1 MVRQAIPPTITA
13 AYDHIIV
20 GGGTAGCIVA
30 ARLSEQPGCRVL
42 LVEAGGMD
50 TTRPAMVD
58 PGLWR
63 DNWRTDADWHYH
75 TVPQAGLEG
84 RVIEWNRGKVIGG
97 SSTINAMAWVWGQ
110 IGRAHV

>member
-1 MVRQAIPPTITA
+1 MPSSCSRAPRQLPLASGDYPPVRSATMDRAPSSWVALAEGTCSVARPTLPPTITA

-50 TTRPAMVD
+50 TTRPTMVD
-58 PGLWR
+58 PSLWR
-63 DNWRTDADWHYH
+63 DNLRTDADW
-75 TVPQAGLEG
+75 L
-84 RVIEWNRGKVIGG
+84 
-97 SSTINAMAWVWGQ
+97 
-110 IGRAHV
+110 

>member
-1 MVRQAIPPTITA
+1 MEHVQLASQSVPPTITA

-20 GGGTAGCIVA
+20 GSGTAGCIVA

-50 TTRPAMVD
+50 NTHPAMVD

-63 DNWRTDADWHYH
+63 DNSRTDADWLYH
-75 TVPQAGLEG
+75 TVPQAGLDG
-84 RVIEWNRGKVIGG
+84 RVIE
-97 SSTINAMAWVWGQ
+97 
-110 IGRAHV
+110 